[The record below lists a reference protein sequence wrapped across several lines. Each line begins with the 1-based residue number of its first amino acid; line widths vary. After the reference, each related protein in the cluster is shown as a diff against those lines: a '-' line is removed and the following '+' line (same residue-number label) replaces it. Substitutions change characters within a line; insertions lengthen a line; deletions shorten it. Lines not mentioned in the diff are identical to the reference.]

1 MIAKGRQS
9 LRMDPNIMNDAL
21 AHASTARINRYNSV
35 ESVDL
40 GGRRNLSDDMLI
52 ENQDLND
59 VFDNI
64 NVEQHERRKSVESVK
79 YKMSVNSITSK
90 EMEHIY
96 NLSNVNENQNINQD
110 EIEVDIDNIPREPKK
125 QKKISFN
132 PQNNNKNKN

>member
-35 ESVDL
+35 ESVNL

-79 YKMSVNSITSK
+79 SKMSGNSITSK

-96 NLSNVNENQNINQD
+96 KLSNVYENQNINQN
-110 EIEVDIDNIPREPKK
+110 EIEVESNNIPREPKK
-125 QKKISFN
+125 QKKNIFQST
-132 PQNNNKNKN
+132 K